1 MESIE
6 PDFTVANFRGEE
18 FDAAY
23 AQVFDALELGKTQP
37 EAAAAEI
44 AKLTQAVLD
53 KDPA

>member
-6 PDFTVANFRGEE
+6 SDFMVANFRGEE

-23 AQVFDALELGKTQP
+23 AQVFDAVELNSTQP
-37 EAAAAEI
+37 ADAAAQIQQLA
-44 AKLTQAVLD
+44 QAVLD